1 MLVPHAKPAVSYNDL
16 FGTFCKDY
24 LNKYIRQNYYW
35 TGSGSAAIYLA
46 IKATRAKKVAV
57 PAFTCSIV
65 KDAIKKSGAKCQFYD
80 TGIVATLAD
89 VRKALAKKPDL
100 LILAYNFGLIPDNLN
115 EILKLCKKQ
124 KVPVL
129 EDCAQA
135 FSFGQNAQFT
145 IYSTGI
151 AKSLSYYGGFLV
163 SKKQLDIEKLNS
175 LSVKQE
181 FLFFVKALASKSI
194 FNKKIYSFVSNVVL
208 NKIDGNPKAKLYSI
222 SKFAKKV
229 VLRQIARFNKM
240 QKIRNRNFELA
251 KDLKYIV
258 KTKSKSN
265 LYLVLKTKN
274 RDNIIKQMR
283 KQNIEILP
291 AKSFTNLAGKKF
303 KKAKIAEKEHLVF
316 SLYRSKKEMEVFVNA
331 CRKIKL

>member
-1 MLVPHAKPAVSYNDL
+1 MLVPHAKPAVSPNDL
-16 FGTFCKDY
+16 FGPFCKDY
-24 LNKYIRQNYYW
+24 LTKYIRQNYYW

-46 IKATRAKKVAV
+46 IKASGAKKVAV

-65 KDAIKKSGAKCQFYD
+65 KDAVKKSRAKCQFYD
-80 TGIVATLAD
+80 NSIIITLSD

-100 LILAYNFGLIPDNLN
+100 LILSYNFGLIPDNLN
-115 EILKLCKKQ
+115 EILNECKNQ

-129 EDCAQA
+129 EDCAHA

-145 IYSTGI
+145 IYSAGI

-163 SKKQLDIEKLNS
+163 SKTQLNLEKLNH

-181 FLFFVKALASKSI
+181 VLFFVKALASKTI
-194 FNKKIYSFVSNVVL
+194 FNLKIYSFVKNIIL
-208 NKIDGNPKAKLYSI
+208 NQIDEDPKAKLYSI

-251 KDLKYIV
+251 KDLKYVV
-258 KTKSKSN
+258 KSESKSN

-274 RDNIIKQMR
+274 RDNLIKQMR

-291 AKSFTNLAGKKF
+291 AKSFTNIAGKNF
-303 KKAKIAEKEHLVF
+303 KKAEIAEKEHLVF
-316 SLYRSKKEMEVFVNA
+316 SLYRSKKEMEMFVNA
-331 CRKIKL
+331 FSKIN

>member
-181 FLFFVKALASKSI
+181 FLFFVKATPIFISQSSAFSLLLTTNSVIASLHNPAPAI
-194 FNKKIYSFVSNVVL
+194 FVSL
-208 NKIDGNPKAKLYSI
+208 MCDDIGSLDD
-222 SKFAKKV
+222 
-229 VLRQIARFNKM
+229 IA
-240 QKIRNRNFELA
+240 
-251 KDLKYIV
+251 
-258 KTKSKSN
+258 
-265 LYLVLKTKN
+265 
-274 RDNIIKQMR
+274 
-283 KQNIEILP
+283 
-291 AKSFTNLAGKKF
+291 
-303 KKAKIAEKEHLVF
+303 AE
-316 SLYRSKKEMEVFVNA
+316 MPPCA
-331 CRKIKL
+331 Q